1 MGTHTPGP
9 WSVGRD
15 SNYPSS
21 FGIIEGPSFPISYV
35 LYATDVTFEMGEQ
48 RDRDARL
55 IAAAPALLEALEGLV
70 RAKDEVET
78 YLKGGQMA
86 AMVLDP
92 AEIKARGNA
101 AFEAARAAIAMAK
114 GSAA

>member
-55 IAAAPALLEALEGLV
+55 IASAPALLEALEGIRDWV
-70 RAKDEVET
+70 SD
-78 YLKGGQMA
+78 A
-86 AMVLDP
+86 AERKSYFSQASESIVALACD
-92 AEIKARGNA
+92 ALARIDA
-101 AFEAARAAIAMAK
+101 ALNLARTGAA
-114 GSAA
+114 S